1 MKEILLQSKNDE
13 VTIYQEL
20 GGFVAPMSLFF
31 VSKKLNINHI
41 FLNLPFLKVDFFVKN
56 DYKSLKI
63 MDNIGAETI
72 DIKSKLHDLSKNKT
86 TVIPDKDKHH
96 FKLNVL
102 KNIYF
107 SNLKRFLENY

>member
-1 MKEILLQSKNDE
+1 
-13 VTIYQEL
+13 
-20 GGFVAPMSLFF
+20 
-31 VSKKLNINHI
+31 
-41 FLNLPFLKVDFFVKN
+41 
-56 DYKSLKI
+56 

-102 KNIYF
+102 KKY
-107 SNLKRFLENY
+107 LLPVT